1 MERSRLSIRALVVLA
16 SELGAEHLFGV
27 RDPFMMMD
35 HEEIRAAYEV
45 CLEELEQSGAITR
58 QFEGAAIVR
67 GDLRR
72 LIEICAECDLYLTV
86 DAVNCGQAEPSV
98 VLYRQGSC
106 WAQLTKD
113 GELASLTGAAD
124 GEIEELALARLM
136 ECCKAQEAP
145 EAQTHWSLT
154 NELLQHCLKDTD
166 AGRAELLAAGMPEDA
181 AALLLAG
188 LERRCG
194 YCCVNTVHLQTRTLE
209 SLCLVYD
216 SDMLLR
222 LEPGEEETEDW
233 IVRRSTP
240 EQIRRTL
247 RALVRE
253 ARRNE
258 GLSECDRDPDHR
270 RRAAGCGASGV
281 PAGRGGECACSG
293 NAPRPVSAGLRQ
305 LYCDPPVRP
314 GSAHCG
320 VQNACVLRDLGRRKP
335 AGLRY
340 IGVICCF

>member
-194 YCCVNTVHLQTRTLE
+194 YCCVNTVHL
-209 SLCLVYD
+209 SL
-216 SDMLLR
+216 
-222 LEPGEEETEDW
+222 
-233 IVRRSTP
+233 IH
-240 EQIRRTL
+240 I
-247 RALVRE
+247 
-253 ARRNE
+253 
-258 GLSECDRDPDHR
+258 
-270 RRAAGCGASGV
+270 
-281 PAGRGGECACSG
+281 
-293 NAPRPVSAGLRQ
+293 
-305 LYCDPPVRP
+305 
-314 GSAHCG
+314 
-320 VQNACVLRDLGRRKP
+320 
-335 AGLRY
+335 
-340 IGVICCF
+340 

>member
-154 NELLQHCLKDTD
+154 NELL
-166 AGRAELLAAGMPEDA
+166 AAGMPEDA

-253 ARRNE
+253 
-258 GLSECDRDPDHR
+258 
-270 RRAAGCGASGV
+270 GA
-281 PAGRGGECACSG
+281 P
-293 NAPRPVSAGLRQ
+293 Q
-305 LYCDPPVRP
+305 
-314 GSAHCG
+314 
-320 VQNACVLRDLGRRKP
+320 
-335 AGLRY
+335 
-340 IGVICCF
+340 

>member
-181 AALLLAG
+181 AALAQFDALCAVTDLVLLDIKQTDPAAH
-188 LERRCG
+188 RRLTG
-194 YCCVNTVHLQTRTLE
+194 QTRTLE

-253 ARRNE
+253 
-258 GLSECDRDPDHR
+258 
-270 RRAAGCGASGV
+270 GA
-281 PAGRGGECACSG
+281 P
-293 NAPRPVSAGLRQ
+293 Q
-305 LYCDPPVRP
+305 
-314 GSAHCG
+314 
-320 VQNACVLRDLGRRKP
+320 
-335 AGLRY
+335 
-340 IGVICCF
+340 

>member
-1 MERSRLSIRALVVLA
+1 M
-16 SELGAEHLFGV
+16 

-86 DAVNCGQAEPSV
+86 DAVTCGQAEPSV

-154 NELLQHCLKDTD
+154 NE
-166 AGRAELLAAGMPEDA
+166 AA
-181 AALLLAG
+181 AALSEGHRRRPGRAVGSRNAG
-188 LERRCG
+188 GRGGASACRSGTAVRL
-194 YCCVNTVHLQTRTLE
+194 
-209 SLCLVYD
+209 
-216 SDMLLR
+216 LLR
-222 LEPGEEETEDW
+222 EHGPFADANAGKPLSCVRFRYAAPAGARRGGDGGLDRPQEHAGADPAHAACAGTGGRAAMKACQNVIVTLTIGDEQLDVELPAFLPVAEVNARVLEM
-233 IVRRSTP
+233 
-240 EQIRRTL
+240 L
-247 RALVRE
+247 RALYPQVYGSCTAIRLYDQGAPIAE
-253 ARRNE
+253 SRTLASC
-258 GLSECDRDPDHR
+258 GIWD
-270 RRAAGCGASGV
+270 GASLQ
-281 PAGRGGECACSG
+281 GRA
-293 NAPRPVSAGLRQ
+293 
-305 LYCDPPVRP
+305 
-314 GSAHCG
+314 
-320 VQNACVLRDLGRRKP
+320 VLE
-335 AGLRY
+335 
-340 IGVICCF
+340 

>member
-86 DAVNCGQAEPSV
+86 DAVTCGQAEPSV

-181 AALLLAG
+181 AARLLLREHGPFADANAG
-188 LERRCG
+188 KPLSCVRFRYAAPAGARRGGDGGLDRPQEHAGADPAHAACAGTGGRAAMKACQNVIVTLTIGDEQLDVELPAFLPVAEVNARVLE
-194 YCCVNTVHLQTRTLE
+194 
-209 SLCLVYD
+209 
-216 SDMLLR
+216 M
-222 LEPGEEETEDW
+222 
-233 IVRRSTP
+233 
-240 EQIRRTL
+240 L
-247 RALVRE
+247 RALYPQVYGSCTAIRLYDQGAPIAE
-253 ARRNE
+253 SRTLASC
-258 GLSECDRDPDHR
+258 GIWD
-270 RRAAGCGASGV
+270 GASLQG
-281 PAGRGGECACSG
+281 CAI
-293 NAPRPVSAGLRQ
+293 LE
-305 LYCDPPVRP
+305 
-314 GSAHCG
+314 
-320 VQNACVLRDLGRRKP
+320 
-335 AGLRY
+335 
-340 IGVICCF
+340 

>member
-72 LIEICAECDLYLTV
+72 LFEICAECDLYLTV

-253 ARRNE
+253 
-258 GLSECDRDPDHR
+258 
-270 RRAAGCGASGV
+270 GA
-281 PAGRGGECACSG
+281 P
-293 NAPRPVSAGLRQ
+293 Q
-305 LYCDPPVRP
+305 
-314 GSAHCG
+314 
-320 VQNACVLRDLGRRKP
+320 
-335 AGLRY
+335 
-340 IGVICCF
+340 

>member
-113 GELASLTGAAD
+113 AASKATRDALAAAIKKAGACKAD
-124 GEIEELALARLM
+124 GV
-136 ECCKAQEAP
+136 
-145 EAQTHWSLT
+145 
-154 NELLQHCLKDTD
+154 LQ
-166 AGRAELLAAGMPEDA
+166 
-181 AALLLAG
+181 
-188 LERRCG
+188 
-194 YCCVNTVHLQTRTLE
+194 
-209 SLCLVYD
+209 
-216 SDMLLR
+216 
-222 LEPGEEETEDW
+222 
-233 IVRRSTP
+233 
-240 EQIRRTL
+240 
-247 RALVRE
+247 
-253 ARRNE
+253 
-258 GLSECDRDPDHR
+258 
-270 RRAAGCGASGV
+270 
-281 PAGRGGECACSG
+281 
-293 NAPRPVSAGLRQ
+293 SAG
-305 LYCDPPVRP
+305 
-314 GSAHCG
+314 ST
-320 VQNACVLRDLGRRKP
+320 
-335 AGLRY
+335 
-340 IGVICCF
+340 

>member
-1 MERSRLSIRALVVLA
+1 MERSRLS
-16 SELGAEHLFGV
+16 
-27 RDPFMMMD
+27 
-35 HEEIRAAYEV
+35 AYEV

-181 AALLLAG
+181 AALLAIYAPYVTDTAITF
-188 LERRCG
+188 E
-194 YCCVNTVHLQTRTLE
+194 
-209 SLCLVYD
+209 YD
-216 SDMLLR
+216 V
-222 LEPGEEETEDW
+222 PGEAEFAE
-233 IVRRSTP
+233 R
-240 EQIRRTL
+240 IRRTL
-247 RALVRE
+247 ERYPYLVAERGGACVGYAYAGAFKE
-253 ARRNE
+253 
-258 GLSECDRDPDHR
+258 
-270 RRAAGCGASGV
+270 RAAYAWGVETSIYVRRTERRTGVGGKLYAALEEILRMQNVLNLNACIAV
-281 PAGRGGECACSG
+281 PAQPDRYLTRDSIAFHERCGYRFVGEFYDCGYKFGRWYNMAWMEKHIGAHTAQAAPVKPFAQVRGEATSRG
-293 NAPRPVSAGLRQ
+293 ILR
-305 LYCDPPVRP
+305 
-314 GSAHCG
+314 G
-320 VQNACVLRDLGRRKP
+320 
-335 AGLRY
+335 
-340 IGVICCF
+340 

>member
-35 HEEIRAAYEV
+35 HEQIRAAYEV

-86 DAVNCGQAEPSV
+86 DAVTCGQAEPSV

-181 AALLLAG
+181 AASGTAVRLLLREHGPFADANAG
-188 LERRCG
+188 KPLSCVRFRYAAPAGARRGGDGGLDRPQEHAGADPAHAACAGTGGRAAMKACQNVIVTLTIGDEQLDVELPAFLPVAEVNARVLE
-194 YCCVNTVHLQTRTLE
+194 
-209 SLCLVYD
+209 
-216 SDMLLR
+216 M
-222 LEPGEEETEDW
+222 
-233 IVRRSTP
+233 
-240 EQIRRTL
+240 L
-247 RALVRE
+247 RALYPQVYGSCTAIRLYDQGAPIAE
-253 ARRNE
+253 SRTLASC
-258 GLSECDRDPDHR
+258 GIWD
-270 RRAAGCGASGV
+270 GASLQ
-281 PAGRGGECACSG
+281 GRAILE
-293 NAPRPVSAGLRQ
+293 
-305 LYCDPPVRP
+305 
-314 GSAHCG
+314 
-320 VQNACVLRDLGRRKP
+320 
-335 AGLRY
+335 
-340 IGVICCF
+340 